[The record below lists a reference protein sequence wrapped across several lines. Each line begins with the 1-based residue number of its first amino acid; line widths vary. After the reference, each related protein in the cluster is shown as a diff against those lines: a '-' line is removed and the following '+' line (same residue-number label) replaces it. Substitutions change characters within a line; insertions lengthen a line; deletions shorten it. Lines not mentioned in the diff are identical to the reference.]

1 MRAKSAVKPAA
12 EKPEGALALH
22 WWRLQR
28 SLGRRWR
35 EWRLPRGFERLGTR
49 YGGWWLYAPAIGDE
63 PLLID
68 CGLGKDISF
77 PRAFLERFGGR
88 VIGIDP
94 NPEAL
99 EYSRA
104 HCPSGMEVRDAALWS
119 DAGSEISFYL
129 PRPLAELPKGADGVS
144 GSLLVS
150 HTYAGQEK
158 RAVRT
163 TSLAEM
169 LSQAGRDECD
179 VLKLDIEGAEYAVLE
194 ALCRDG
200 AVRRVRELLVEFHH
214 HCTDRT
220 FDDTLKAVRLVEASG
235 FRLCHAEDR
244 NAMFLRR
251 DFVHAG

>member
-1 MRAKSAVKPAA
+1 MAQLETARRELRDAIFRV
-12 EKPEGALALH
+12 
-22 WWRLQR
+22 LQR
-28 SLGRRWR
+28 SVGPAVVELDCQLARAPDFPARAQR
-35 EWRLPRGFERLGTR
+35 FEHLV
-49 YGGWWLYAPAIGDE
+49 
-63 PLLID
+63 
-68 CGLGKDISF
+68 F
-77 PRAFLERFGGR
+77 RAFDVELEHVAFGAPGAR
-88 VIGIDP
+88 Q
-94 NPEAL
+94 
-99 EYSRA
+99 
-104 HCPSGMEVRDAALWS
+104 H
-119 DAGSEISFYL
+119 
-129 PRPLAELPKGADGVS
+129 LAERSRGDLACLVS

>member
-1 MRAKSAVKPAA
+1 
-12 EKPEGALALH
+12 
-22 WWRLQR
+22 
-28 SLGRRWR
+28 
-35 EWRLPRGFERLGTR
+35 
-49 YGGWWLYAPAIGDE
+49 
-63 PLLID
+63 
-68 CGLGKDISF
+68 
-77 PRAFLERFGGR
+77 
-88 VIGIDP
+88 
-94 NPEAL
+94 
-99 EYSRA
+99 
-104 HCPSGMEVRDAALWS
+104 MEVRDAALWS

-150 HTYAGQEK
+150 HSYAGQEK
-158 RAVRT
+158 RAVLT
-163 TSLAEM
+163 TSLAEI

>member
-1 MRAKSAVKPAA
+1 MRVAT
-12 EKPEGALALH
+12 EKPEGGLALH

-28 SLGRRWR
+28 SVGRRWR

-49 YGGWWLYAPAIGDE
+49 YGGWWLYAPALE
-63 PLLID
+63 KPPLLID

-77 PRAFLERFGGR
+77 PKAFLERFGGR
-88 VIGIDP
+88 AIGIDP

-104 HCPSGMEVRDAALWS
+104 HCPPGMEVRDAALWS
-119 DAGSEISFYL
+119 EAGNEISFYM

-144 GSLLVS
+144 GSLLAS
-150 HTYAGQEK
+150 HSYAGQDK
-158 RAVRT
+158 RTVRT
-163 TSLAEM
+163 TSLGEI
-169 LSQAGRDECD
+169 LSQAGREECD

-194 ALCRDG
+194 AICRDG
-200 AVRRVRELLVEFHH
+200 SVRRVRELLVEFHH
-214 HCTDRT
+214 HCTDAT
-220 FDDTLKAVRLVEASG
+220 FDDTLQAVRRVEENG

-251 DFVHAG
+251 DLEHAA